1 MSDSL
6 RLDTLDRDSES
17 MTEVFSITL
26 RAERHVRPMMPICRG
41 NLTRNKVSNLLPGF
55 ILFETQSTCQIEGET
70 GRLGTAICRV

>member
-6 RLDTLDRDSES
+6 GLDTLDRDSES
-17 MTEVFSITL
+17 MTEVFSIE
-26 RAERHVRPMMPICRG
+26 AERHVRPMMPICRG
-41 NLTRNKVSNLLPGF
+41 NLTRTKVSNLLPGF